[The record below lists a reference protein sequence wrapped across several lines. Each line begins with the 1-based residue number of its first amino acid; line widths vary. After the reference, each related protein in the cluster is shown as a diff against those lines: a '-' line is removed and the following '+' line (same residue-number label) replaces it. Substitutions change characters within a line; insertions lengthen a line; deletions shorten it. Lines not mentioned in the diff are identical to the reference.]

1 MSMSSLETRMESIS
15 SDSSPRCASFE
26 VSTEDHS
33 VAAPGVGVVFII
45 SLEGLLPADPPA
57 KEARLDLHSCARL
70 ALEGDRLTGVG
81 EIRLE
86 CAGEVGDD
94 TMVCCARV
102 GAWEPRIFRYLMNSE
117 I

>member
-33 VAAPGVGVVFII
+33 AAAPGVGVVFIV

-70 ALEGDRLTGVG
+70 ALEGDKLTDVG
-81 EIRLE
+81 EIRLG
-86 CAGEVGDD
+86 CSGDD
-94 TMVCCARV
+94 TMVGCARV
-102 GAWEPRIFRYLMNSE
+102 GAWEPRIFRYLMDKRL
-117 I
+117 